1 MAILQDRFHRV
12 TWMRYTRSPWNNRQ
26 RSALGFAGAPSAAPK
41 WARHM
46 SNVRLSCRSR
56 SGLLTGVALGVLTLF
71 PIADGQV
78 AQAQAQVSVSIGFRD
93 ALEPYGRWQRH
104 SRWGEVW
111 VPARRT
117 QNWRPYQTGHWVYTD
132 EWGWYW
138 ISNDDEVEWGWV
150 TYHYGRWI
158 NDASYG
164 WAWIPGEEWGP
175 AWVDWRRGDDFVGWA
190 PLAPDEIIVET
201 RDDPQFWVFVRPRD
215 LVAPRAYVVF
225 LPPQQRTIY
234 FQRTVIVNSTIVIDN
249 RGQRIAVNPGI
260 PPAYIAAASQRPLPT
275 YQVRPRVFAG
285 TRGVEG
291 AVEIRAED
299 LRGRG
304 GPGSRD
310 RDRSR
315 TSEVA
320 VQRTSTV
327 IQPAASVPAP
337 EPLGR
342 GEKGRLGSTPPRAAQ
357 GASQPTLPT
366 TQGQPLA
373 APAQQGQ
380 PAATPGA
387 TQPPA
392 STPGAIPPPASAPG
406 TTTFPPPTPGTI
418 APPSPTPGARTP
430 PASTPGAATPADT
443 RPTQPSGERPAT
455 PTGERPATLPTPP
468 PLQSAPRTEPLRP
481 TTPQSVPAEKTP
493 PPKAAPEAPRGER
506 QMTPPPAQSAPRIEQ
521 PSRPVTPPPA
531 QSAPRIEQPSRP
543 VTPPPAQSA
552 PRIEQPSRP
561 ATPPPAQTAPAQQSP
576 PAATSAPPP
585 KSTVPVQREKS
596 E

>member
-1 MAILQDRFHRV
+1 MSKPLLRRF
-12 TWMRYTRSPWNNRQ
+12 RS
-26 RSALGFAGAPSAAPK
+26 LLLAG
-41 WARHM
+41 
-46 SNVRLSCRSR
+46 
-56 SGLLTGVALGVLTLF
+56 TALGVLILF

-78 AQAQAQVSVSIGFRD
+78 APAHAQGQVSVLIGFHS
-93 ALEPYGRWQRH
+93 ALEPYGTWRRH

-117 QNWRPYQTGHWVYTD
+117 QNWRPYQTGHWVYTE

-138 ISNDDEVEWGWV
+138 VSDDDEAEWGWV
-150 TYHYGRWI
+150 TYHYGRWVF
-158 NDASYG
+158 DARDG
-164 WAWIPGEEWGP
+164 WLWIPGDDWGP

-190 PLAPDEIIVET
+190 PLPPEEIIDEM

-215 LVAPRAYVVF
+215 LVAPRVYVVF
-225 LPPQQRTIY
+225 LPPQQRTVY
-234 FQRTVIVNSTIVIDN
+234 FQRTVIVNSTVVIDN

-260 PPAYIAAASQRPLPT
+260 PPAYIAAASRRPLPT
-275 YQVRPRVFAG
+275 FQVRPRVFAG

-304 GPGSRD
+304 GPGSRG

-357 GASQPTLPT
+357 GASQPTPPT
-366 TQGQPLA
+366 TQGQPPA

-380 PAATPGA
+380 PGA

-392 STPGAIPPPASAPG
+392 STPGVTPPPASAPPG
-406 TTTFPPPTPGTI
+406 TITSPPPTPGTT
-418 APPSPTPGARTP
+418 APPSPPPASPPPGATTP
-430 PASTPGAATPADT
+430 PASTPPRA
-443 RPTQPSGERPAT
+443 TQPPGERPAA
-455 PTGERPATLPTPP
+455 PAGERPTTSPTPQP
-468 PLQSAPRTEPLRP
+468 SQSAPRTEPSPP
-481 TTPQSVPAEKTP
+481 TTPRSVPAEKTP
-493 PPKAAPEAPRGER
+493 APKAAPEAPRGER
-506 QMTPPPAQSAPRIEQ
+506 PATPPPTQSAPRPEQ
-521 PSRPVTPPPA
+521 PSRQTTPPPT
-531 QSAPRIEQPSRP
+531 QSAPRP
-543 VTPPPAQSA
+543 
-552 PRIEQPSRP
+552 EQPSRP
-561 ATPPPAQTAPAQQSP
+561 ATPPQSAPAQQSP
-576 PAATSAPPP
+576 PATTPAPPP
-585 KSTVPVQREKS
+585 KSTAPAQREKS